1 MPLIARW
8 IVLVVALLA
17 PLAAEAGAKREWTP
31 QERMERGDRFAN
43 NGNYTRAL
51 EEYNHVRNYNRDD
64 PVSLEAELAIA
75 DLYFKKGDFEQAKL
89 QYEDFARLHP
99 RNAQLDWVVFRT
111 GLCLFKR
118 APGIAG
124 RDQTPTRQAVNTWT
138 GFAERFADS
147 EHKEEV
153 AEMVGKARGRL
164 ARKEIQIARFY
175 AKRDAWVAVRRRTE
189 GMATKYPDAP
199 AVPEALAMAAI
210 AYHKTGDAEGA
221 VRARE
226 RLVAAAP
233 ESHWVERVDRE
244 LATPLGTPPEDVVF
258 VRPYRVSGGGPAAG
272 GGGAPQ

>member
-1 MPLIARW
+1 M
-8 IVLVVALLA
+8 VALLA
-17 PLAAEAGAKREWTP
+17 PFAADAGNKKELTP
-31 QERMERGDRFAN
+31 QERLDRGDRFAN

-99 RNAQLDWVVFRT
+99 RNEQLDWVVFRT

-147 EHKEEV
+147 EHKDEV
-153 AEMVGKARGRL
+153 AEKVGKARGRL
-164 ARKEIQIARFY
+164 ARKELQIARFY

-189 GMATKYPDAP
+189 GLAAKYPDASN
-199 AVPEALAMAAI
+199 VPEALAMAAI

-221 VRARE
+221 TRARD

-233 ESHWVERVDRE
+233 DSHWIDKVDRE
-244 LATPLGTPPEDVVF
+244 FAEALGPLPEDVVF
-258 VRPYRVSGGGPAAG
+258 VRPYRVSGGAAPAATG
-272 GGGAPQ
+272 PQ

>member
-1 MPLIARW
+1 MPSFVRLL
-8 IVLVVALLA
+8 VLVVALLA
-17 PLAAEAGAKREWTP
+17 PFAADAGSKKDLTP
-31 QERMERGDRFAN
+31 EQRMERGDRFAN

-51 EEYNHVRNYNRDD
+51 EEYNHVRNFNRDD
-64 PVSLEAELAIA
+64 PVSLDAELAIA

-99 RNAQLDWVVFRT
+99 RNAKLDWVVFRT

-138 GFAERFADS
+138 GFAERFAES
-147 EHKEEV
+147 EHKDEV

-164 ARKEIQIARFY
+164 ARKELQVARFY

-189 GMATKYPDAP
+189 GLAAKYPDASN
-199 AVPEALAMAAI
+199 VPEALALAAM

-221 VRARE
+221 SRARE
-226 RLVAAAP
+226 RLVAASP
-233 ESHWVERVDRE
+233 DSRWVERVDRE
-244 LATPLGTPPEDVVF
+244 LATPLGTTPEDVVF
-258 VRPYRVSGGGPAAG
+258 VRPYRVSGGVAPAG
-272 GGGAPQ
+272 GGGPQ